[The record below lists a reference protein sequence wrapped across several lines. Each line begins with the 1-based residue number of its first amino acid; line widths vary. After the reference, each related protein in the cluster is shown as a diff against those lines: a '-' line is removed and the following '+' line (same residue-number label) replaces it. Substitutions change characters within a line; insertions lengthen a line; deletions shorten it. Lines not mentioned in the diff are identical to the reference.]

1 MFSQSLHSTMEH
13 KTPHMLSQ
21 QELADRW
28 GVSVVLIGLYSAVG
42 LGPRYVREDGF
53 LRFPME
59 EVQKYEHARRMH

>member
-1 MFSQSLHSTMEH
+1 MFTPSLQNSMES
-13 KTPHMLSQ
+13 KSPHLLSQ
-21 QELADRW
+21 EELAERW

-42 LGPRYVREDGF
+42 LGPKYVREGGF